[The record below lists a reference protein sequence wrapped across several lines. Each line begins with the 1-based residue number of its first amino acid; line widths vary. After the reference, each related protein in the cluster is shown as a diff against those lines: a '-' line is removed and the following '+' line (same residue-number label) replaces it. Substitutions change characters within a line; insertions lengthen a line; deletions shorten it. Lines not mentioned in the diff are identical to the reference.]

1 MPSQNLIYSPTIA
14 NAAGVGPWVDVGGH
28 NSSWTIFIESYSGSV
43 SVEVS
48 NEIPTPYTYTAQNPS
63 VPRPSYPPYG
73 PPVTS
78 TTYTAESH
86 AIGATVTV
94 THTPAAGSTIV
105 DGGVQYGSGPQTGNQ
120 FVNAPSGPPAQGAYS
135 VNPATGV
142 YSFNAV
148 DVAAGY
154 TVLLSYTITTP
165 KAGLVLPAGS
175 LTGPYVWTDASG
187 LVALVIA
194 KSDLNVKW
202 VRVRDSS
209 STALAFLHT
218 GD

>member
-1 MPSQNLIYSPTIA
+1 VPYQNLIYSPTIA
-14 NAAGVGPWVDVGGH
+14 NAAGDGPWVDVGGH
-28 NSSWTIFIESYSGSV
+28 NSSWTIFITSYSGTV

-63 VPRPSYPPYG
+63 EPRPSYPPYG
-73 PPVTS
+73 PPATITS
-78 TTYTAESH
+78 YTAESH
-86 AIGATVTV
+86 AIATTVTV
-94 THTPAAGSTIV
+94 THPPAAGSSFV
-105 DGGVQYGSGPQTGNQ
+105 DGGVQYGSGPRLGEQ
-120 FVNAPSGPPAQGAYS
+120 FTFSPSGPPAQGAYS
-135 VNPATGV
+135 VNPATDA
-142 YSFNAV
+142 YSFNAA

-154 TVLLSYTITTP
+154 TVLLSYTVTTP

-175 LTGPYVWTDASG
+175 LTGPYVWTDSSG
-187 LVALVIA
+187 TVAMVTA

-209 STALAFLHT
+209 VAALAFLHT